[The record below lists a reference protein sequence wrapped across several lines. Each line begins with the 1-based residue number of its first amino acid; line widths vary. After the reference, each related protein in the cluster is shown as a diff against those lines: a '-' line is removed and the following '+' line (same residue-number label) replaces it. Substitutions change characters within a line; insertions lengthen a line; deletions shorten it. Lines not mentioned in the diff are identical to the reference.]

1 LLTIVT
7 VVASEEVPGTKE
19 KDRNMVETA
28 GTTSIEIEVN
38 VETVYAI
45 LTDLTRISEL
55 SPECYKAEWEG
66 ESTGPAVGAKFRG
79 YNQNGDQKWDMGCV
93 VVTAD
98 PGKEWAFEVPADDG
112 RGTTWRYEIDSTD
125 TGCRVT
131 ESFDSPILD
140 GEFFQKINRHKLLL
154 ENIDRTL
161 LNLKAVAEA

>member
-1 LLTIVT
+1 
-7 VVASEEVPGTKE
+7 
-19 KDRNMVETA
+19 MVETT
-28 GTTSIEIEVN
+28 GDTSIDIEASP
-38 VETVYAI
+38 EAVYAI

-66 ESTGPAVGAKFRG
+66 QATEAVAGAQFRG
-79 YNQNGDQKWDMGCV
+79 YNDNGGNKWDAGCV

-98 PGKEWAFEVPADDG
+98 PGKEWSFEVPGDDG
-112 RGTTWRYEIDSTD
+112 RSTLWRYQIEATSD
-125 TGCRVT
+125 GCRVT